1 MNSNTSTPGIA
12 VRYRVTL
19 EEDVIG
25 KGWETM
31 FSNYTIT
38 EAPDHKS

>member
-1 MNSNTSTPGIA
+1 MNITLALLVLLYFTG
-12 VRYRVTL
+12 VTL

-25 KGWETM
+25 KRWETM